1 MPKHQSFQKSYIYTA
16 LWLAILGG
24 FSLGAH
30 IAMPMGFGWN
40 LPPFYHIW
48 VQTHGQLQLLG
59 WTGLFIIGVSLYFMP
74 RFVKVPLPY
83 QFLTKWILILI
94 TTGLIIKTGA
104 LFTTPYLE
112 VGTIQSFLTYLVRVS
127 AGLEW
132 IGVFL
137 YVFLLVTLF
146 KRKPR
151 NYEGLKSVQPF
162 FVLMATGFLLYASL
176 HIVQYFIYDAAG
188 RMPWSSMTTDIFI
201 MLVLFPVAFAF
212 SVRTFP
218 LFIQI
223 PPFRVSFFWFGIA
236 YGLSAVTCITGA
248 FHDLPLQLDAL
259 AKILISCIILILIY
273 HLKLIPK
280 MILSPRLFMI
290 RYYGEK
296 YLNDRIDS
304 GAFTRARPGYY
315 DFGQYGRFELLIF
328 SAYIWLAIFAGLEI
342 LRSVSQITALS
353 IPFGHDP
360 VRHVFLLGFI
370 TLLIF
375 GMAQRM
381 LPGFLKKKGLWSR
394 RIVGWTFILG
404 NLAVLGRVL
413 PMLIPQRWVA
423 GVPEVHQWLMYWFG
437 MSGSFAILA
446 LILLLVNLWRTFR
459 G

>member
-1 MPKHQSFQKSYIYTA
+1 MQKHQPFQKSYIYTA

-40 LPPFYHIW
+40 LPPFYQIW
-48 VQTHGQLQLLG
+48 VQTHGHMQLLG
-59 WTGLFIIGVSLYFMP
+59 WTGLFIMGVSLYFMP

-104 LFTTPYLE
+104 LFTIPYLAA
-112 VGTIQSFLTYLVRVS
+112 GTTASFFTYLVY
-127 AGLEW
+127 AGGGMEW
-132 IGVFL
+132 AGTLLYLFLIG
-137 YVFLLVTLF
+137 TLF

-151 NYEGLKSVQPF
+151 NYVGLQSVQPF
-162 FVLMATGFLLYASL
+162 FAIMAAGFFFYSTL
-176 HIVQYFIYDAAG
+176 HLIQYFMFDATS
-188 RMPWSSMTTDIFI
+188 RMPWSSLTIDIFI

-223 PPFRVSFFWFGIA
+223 PPFRVSFYWFGVI
-236 YGLSAVTCITGA
+236 YGTGA
-248 FHDLPLQLDAL
+248 VIYLTGAVNHIPFAVEIT
-259 AKILISCIILILIY
+259 AKIVISGIILILIY
-273 HLKLIPK
+273 HLKLFPK
-280 MILSPRLFMI
+280 MVLSPRRFMI

-304 GAFTRARPGYY
+304 GAFTKARPGYY

-328 SAYIWLAIFAGLEI
+328 SAYIWLAIYAVLEI
-342 LRSVSQITALS
+342 FRNVFHLTGSSAL
-353 IPFGHDP
+353 FGHDP
-360 VRHVFLLGFI
+360 VRHIFLLGFI

-381 LPGFLKKKGLWSR
+381 LPGFMKKKGLWSQKLV
-394 RIVGWTFILG
+394 IWTFILG

-413 PMLIPQRWVA
+413 PILLPQPWFAGIP
-423 GVPEVHQWLMYWFG
+423 EIHQWLMYGFG
-437 MSGSFAILA
+437 ISGLFAIAALA
-446 LILLLVNLWRTFR
+446 LLLVNLWKTFR